1 MQVSINRAIESTPI
15 MKRRLLLALA
25 VLATGATS
33 ALSGTLAFDVAK
45 TASCGCCK
53 AWVEHVRAAGHE
65 VKTSDMDMGS
75 LAQHKIALGITPQYA
90 SCHTATVDGY
100 VIEGHVP
107 VADIERLLKLRPPAI
122 GLSAPGMPAGSP
134 GMEMGTYREAH
145 DVVLVKLDGTSEVWS
160 HYEERQ

>member
-1 MQVSINRAIESTPI
+1 
-15 MKRRLLLALA
+15 MKSRFFLALA
-25 VLATGATS
+25 TLAVGASS
-33 ALSGTLAFDVAK
+33 ALAGTLSFEVAK

-53 AWVEHVRAAGHE
+53 GWVEHIRAAGHE
-65 VKTSDMDMGS
+65 VETSDMDIDS
-75 LAQHKIALGITPQYA
+75 LEQHKIKLGIKPQHA

-107 VADIERLLKLRPPAI
+107 VADIERLLKQRPEAI

-160 HYEERQ
+160 HYEEKQ

>member
-1 MQVSINRAIESTPI
+1 
-15 MKRRLLLALA
+15 MKSRFLLALA
-25 VLATGATS
+25 TLAIVTPPALAG
-33 ALSGTLAFDVAK
+33 ALSFEVAK

-53 AWVEHVRAAGHE
+53 AWVEHIRAAGHE
-65 VKTSDMDMGS
+65 VETSDMDMGS
-75 LAQHKIALGITPQYA
+75 LAQHKIKLGIKPQHA

-145 DVVLVKLDGTSEVWS
+145 DVVLVKLDGSSEVWS
-160 HYEERQ
+160 HYEEKQ

>member
-1 MQVSINRAIESTPI
+1 MKNRFV
-15 MKRRLLLALA
+15 LALA
-25 VLATGATS
+25 ALVLAAS
-33 ALSGTLAFDVAK
+33 PAWAGTLSFDVAK

-53 AWVEHVRAAGHE
+53 AWVDHIRAAGHKVE
-65 VKTSDMDMGS
+65 TSDMDMGS
-75 LAQHKIALGITPQYA
+75 LAQHKIKLGIKPQYA

-107 VADIERLLKLRPPAI
+107 VADIERLLKQRPEAI

-160 HYEERQ
+160 HYEEKQ

>member
-1 MQVSINRAIESTPI
+1 MKNRFIPAFA
-15 MKRRLLLALA
+15 ALA
-25 VLATGATS
+25 FLAS
-33 ALSGTLAFDVAK
+33 PALAGTLSFDVAK

-53 AWVEHVRAAGHE
+53 AWVDHIRAAGHKVE
-65 VKTSDMDMGS
+65 TSDMDMGS
-75 LAQHKIALGITPQYA
+75 LAQHKIKLGIQPQHA

-107 VADIERLLKLRPPAI
+107 VADIERLLKQRPQAI

-145 DVVLVKLDGTSEVWS
+145 DILLVKLDGTSEVWS
-160 HYEERQ
+160 HYEEKQ